1 MIKHTFMKLNLSCRL
16 FLIIIVL
23 FLVPYLTLFSWV
35 YKKAETIIRDR
46 AQSLERENL
55 NQTKNDIESLCL
67 NMIQASDYLISLNNY
82 GVLYREYATKGISLF
97 KMLAGCQ

>member
-35 YKKAETIIRDR
+35 YKKAETIIRSVTGTR
-46 AQSLERENL
+46 KSEPN
-55 NQTKNDIESLCL
+55 K
-67 NMIQASDYLISLNNY
+67 
-82 GVLYREYATKGISLF
+82 K
-97 KMLAGCQ
+97 